1 MLVPDYAKAEEAALG
16 LLADARS
23 RAPLACLQEAADVIR
38 IGQDLVPSAPLEA
51 VVLSARLT
59 TYAGRVITH
68 CALRADLPALR
79 TATHELR
86 VLATHPPPIG
96 TCLEVEALAATAEL
110 EQRAALTDKA
120 PGEVISTLLERPG
133 LLAAWSRR
141 GSPTRLRQIL
151 PEHYPD
157 SLEELRRE
165 RDLRGL
171 RSADAAS
178 REWLRIQEDLRGQA
192 QLRMLAVAVA
202 GLAERAYRG
211 SLAGPPNALLD
222 AFLADPF
229 RGKAFQFSLAPN
241 GAEFSL
247 WSVGADLRDDGGAEE
262 WTETGPRDVTLHVA
276 LR

>member
-1 MLVPDYAKAEEAALG
+1 
-16 LLADARS
+16 
-23 RAPLACLQEAADVIR
+23 
-38 IGQDLVPSAPLEA
+38 
-51 VVLSARLT
+51 
-59 TYAGRVITH
+59 
-68 CALRADLPALR
+68 
-79 TATHELR
+79 
-86 VLATHPPPIG
+86 
-96 TCLEVEALAATAEL
+96 LEVEALAATAEL

-120 PGEVISTLLERPG
+120 PGQVVSALVERPG
-133 LLAAWSRR
+133 LLAAWSRQS
-141 GSPTRLRQIL
+141 SPSRLRQIVA
-151 PEHYPD
+151 EHYPD

-211 SLAGPPNALLD
+211 SLSGPPNALLD
-222 AFLADPF
+222 AFLGDPF
-229 RGKAFQFSLAPN
+229 RGKPFQFSLAPN

-247 WSVGADLRDDGGAEE
+247 WSVGADLRDDGGNDE